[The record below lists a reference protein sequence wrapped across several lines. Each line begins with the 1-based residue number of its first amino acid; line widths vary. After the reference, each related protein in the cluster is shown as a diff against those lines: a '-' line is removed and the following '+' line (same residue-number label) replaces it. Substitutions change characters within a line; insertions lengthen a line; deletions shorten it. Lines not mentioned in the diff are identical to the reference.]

1 MSMSKKEDPFVHL
14 KPVVSVIRHILK
26 HATPVSLQKE
36 AYKEEIKEL
45 RQHLDQEALV
55 EKALQKVKEK
65 RKGVK
70 VFCVG
75 CGAQKRTLRKWYNSY
90 LCTDCYKI
98 MMNVGKDKYIKAL
111 RGEET

>member
-1 MSMSKKEDPFVHL
+1 MENAGTNSDLSPDA
-14 KPVVSVIRHILK
+14 IR
-26 HATPVSLQKE
+26 E
-36 AYKEEIKEL
+36 ECKEEIDEL

-75 CGAQKRTLRKWYNSY
+75 CGAQKRTLRKWKNVYICS
-90 LCTDCYKI
+90 DCWKI
-98 MMNVGKDKYIKAL
+98 KEQIGEEQFLKAL
-111 RGEET
+111 KGEE